1 MKKLV
6 IILVSGLFLSS
17 CVSKRVY
24 VELEDKYNNLRAN
37 HNGLMEDHDALLAEK
52 NNLKNELENLK
63 KENTTLLGE
72 KTILEREQEA
82 LQSKYNLLKENYETL
97 STQSSAKLKDQVA
110 KNEALLLELEEKER
124 KMFEESERLKALE
137 YKLKERSDQI
147 EALQAAIDAKE
158 RQMQELKTAV
168 SKALLDFEGNGLT
181 VEQRGGKVYVSMEN
195 KLLFK
200 SGSWA
205 VNAEGTKAVQQ
216 LAIVLAK
223 NPDIDVLIEGHTDNV
238 PYSGD
243 GTLVDNWDLSVK
255 RATAIVRILK
265 SKGVSPT
272 QLTAAGRS
280 EFLPVAENTSAAGKA
295 KNRRIEIILTPNLD
309 EISKLLNE

>member
-1 MKKLV
+1 MKKLAAV
-6 IILVSGLFLSS
+6 LVSGILLSS

-24 VELEDKYNNLRAN
+24 IELEDKYNNLRSS
-37 HNGLMEDHDALLAEK
+37 HNELMEDHDALLADK
-52 NNLKNELENLK
+52 NTLESDLKSLQKDYADIDNQKKVLEHELES
-63 KENTTLLGE
+63 
-72 KTILEREQEA
+72 
-82 LQSKYNLLKENYETL
+82 LQNKYHLLKENYETL
-97 STQSSAKLKDQVA
+97 STQSSQKIADQV
-110 KNEALLLELEEKER
+110 KRNEELLVALEAKER
-124 KMFEESERLKALE
+124 AMFEESERLKALE
-137 YKLKERSDQI
+137 YKLQERSEQI

-158 RQMQELKTAV
+158 RQMQDLKTAV

-205 VNAEGTKAVQQ
+205 VNSEGTKAVKQ
-216 LAIVLAK
+216 LAVVLAQ

-238 PYSGD
+238 PYGGSGA
-243 GTLVDNWDLSVK
+243 LQDNWDLSVK

-265 SKGVSPT
+265 SSGVNPT

-280 EFLPVAENTSAAGKA
+280 EFMPVAKNSTFAGKA

>member
-1 MKKLV
+1 MKKLAIV
-6 IILVSGLFLSS
+6 LVSGLLLSS

-24 VELEDKYNNLRAN
+24 VELEDKYNTLRDA
-37 HNGLMEDHDALLAEK
+37 HNGLMEDHDALLTEK
-52 NNLKNELENLK
+52 NGLNNELDKLK
-63 KENTTLLGE
+63 KQYSELEGA
-72 KTILEREQEA
+72 KSILDHELEA
-82 LQSKYNLLKENYETL
+82 LQNKYKLLKENYETL

-110 KNEALLLELEEKER
+110 KNEALLLELEQKER

-137 YKLKERSDQI
+137 HKLKERSDQI
-147 EALQAAIDAKE
+147 EALQAAINAKE
-158 RQMQELKTAV
+158 MQMQELKN
-168 SKALLDFEGNGLT
+168 SISRALLDFEGNGLT

-195 KLLFK
+195 KLLFR

-216 LAIVLAK
+216 LAAVLAK

-238 PYSGD
+238 PYSGN

-280 EFLPVAENTSAAGKA
+280 EYIPVSDNTSAAGKA

-309 EISKLLNE
+309 EISKLLND

>member
-1 MKKLV
+1 MKKLAIV
-6 IILVSGLFLSS
+6 LVSGLLLSS

-24 VELEDKYNNLRAN
+24 VELEDKYNNLRDT
-37 HNGLMEDHDALLAEK
+37 HNGLMEDHDALLSEK
-52 NNLKNELENLK
+52 NGLSSELDKLK
-63 KENTTLLGE
+63 KEYADLEGT
-72 KTILEREQEA
+72 KSILENELA
-82 LQSKYNLLKENYETL
+82 SLQNKYNLLKENYETL
-97 STQSSAKLKDQVA
+97 SSQSSAKLADQVA
-110 KNEALLLELEEKER
+110 KNEALLLELEQKER
-124 KMFEESERLKALE
+124 TMFEEAERLKALE
-137 YKLKERSDQI
+137 YKLQERSDQI

-158 RQMQELKTAV
+158 KQMQELKN
-168 SKALLDFEGNGLT
+168 SISRALLDFEGNGLT

-195 KLLFK
+195 KLLFR

-216 LAIVLAK
+216 LAAVLAK

-238 PYSGD
+238 PYGGN

-280 EFLPVAENTSAAGKA
+280 EFIPVAENTSVAGKA

>member
-1 MKKLV
+1 MKKLAIV
-6 IILVSGLFLSS
+6 LVSGLLLSS

-24 VELEDKYNNLRAN
+24 VELEDKYNNLRDT
-37 HNGLMEDHDALLAEK
+37 HNGLMEDHDALLSE
-52 NNLKNELENLK
+52 KNELSAALDKLK
-63 KENTTLLGE
+63 KDYADLEGA
-72 KTILEREQEA
+72 KTISENELA
-82 LQSKYNLLKENYETL
+82 SLQNKYNLLKENYETL
-97 STQSSAKLKDQVA
+97 STQSSAKLADQVA
-110 KNEALLLELEEKER
+110 KNEALLLELEQKER
-124 KMFEESERLKALE
+124 TMFEEAERLKALQ
-137 YKLKERSDQI
+137 YKLQERSDQI
-147 EALQAAIDAKE
+147 EALQAAINAKE
-158 RQMQELKTAV
+158 MQMQELKN
-168 SKALLDFEGNGLT
+168 SISRALLDFEGNGLT

-195 KLLFK
+195 KLLFR

-216 LAIVLAK
+216 LAAVLAK

-238 PYSGD
+238 PYGGN

-280 EFLPVAENTSAAGKA
+280 EFIPVAENSTSAGKA

>member
-1 MKKLV
+1 MKKLA
-6 IILVSGLFLSS
+6 ILFVTGLLLSS
-17 CVSKRVY
+17 CVSKKVY
-24 VELEDKYNNLRAN
+24 VELEDKYNNLRHA
-37 HNGLMEDHDALLAEK
+37 HNGLMEDHDALLIEK
-52 NNLKNELENLK
+52 NRLSSELEKLK
-63 KENTTLLGE
+63 ISAADLQGE
-72 KTILEREQEA
+72 KSILEHELET
-82 LQSKYNLLKENYETL
+82 LQNKYKLLKENYETL

-110 KNEALLLELEEKER
+110 KNEALLLELEQKER
-124 KMFEESERLKALE
+124 EMFEESERLKALE
-137 YKLKERSDQI
+137 YKLQERSNQI
-147 EALQAAIDAKE
+147 EALQAAINAKE
-158 RQMQELKTAV
+158 HQMQELKNAI

-195 KLLFK
+195 KLLFS

-205 VNAEGTKAVQQ
+205 VNADGAKAVQQ
-216 LAIVLAK
+216 LAVVLAK

-238 PYSGD
+238 PYKGN

-265 SKGVSPT
+265 AKGVPET

-280 EFLPVAENTSAAGKA
+280 AYIPVANNATSEGKA

>member
-1 MKKLV
+1 MKKIAVV
-6 IILVSGLFLSS
+6 IICGLFLSS

-24 VELEDKYNNLRAN
+24 VELEDKYNNLRDS
-37 HNGLMEDHDALLAEK
+37 HNELLEDHDALLGEK
-52 NNLKNELENLK
+52 NRLQNDLLSLK
-63 KENTTLLGE
+63 KEYASLEGTRS
-72 KTILEREQEA
+72 ILERELEA
-82 LQSKYNLLKENYETL
+82 LQNKYNLLKENYETL
-97 STQSSAKLKDQVA
+97 STQSNAKIKDQVA
-110 KNEALLLELEEKER
+110 KNEALLLELEQKER

-216 LAIVLAK
+216 LAAVLAK

-238 PYSGD
+238 PYNGNT
-243 GTLVDNWDLSVK
+243 TLVDNWDLSVK

-280 EFLPVAENTSAAGKA
+280 EFMPVADNSTTAGKA

-309 EISKLLNE
+309 EISKLLNN